1 MSLRIYH
8 GGNCTKPSNCSDKIK
23 MSNSTTGCQIKS
35 FIPVENMNV
44 EKLRETY
51 SNINTFSQVS
61 LKWIQ
66 KMTSL
71 HCLLLPT
78 LFSFL

>member
-1 MSLRIYH
+1 
-8 GGNCTKPSNCSDKIK
+8 

-35 FIPVENMNV
+35 FIPVENMNA

-51 SNINTFSQVS
+51 SNTNTFSQVS

-66 KMTSL
+66 KIASL

-78 LFSFL
+78 YTNVFFSLMVFANFLQQQKTA